1 MKPKFL
7 TIIITSVVLGASCWA
22 QSSQPSKTAP
32 RPRTAPPARTNP
44 APAPAVNITQLNST
58 LSALEQSTRQTALD
72 LARLRIDK
80 WKTDGGTR
88 DQAQSNAQSLMS
100 NMTNALPGMLTAA
113 RNAPT
118 SLTANLRLYRD
129 LNVLYEV
136 LSPLTD
142 SAGAVGSKDE
152 YQELAA
158 DTQLLEASRRSLADY
173 MESLATFQDAEL
185 ARLHRG
191 SAPANQGAAAPA
203 TTTGKKS
210 GPVIVVGENG
220 VPKRIVDADDEPRS
234 PVRKKPP
241 SSPMQPAA
249 QSTIKSQ

>member
-1 MKPKFL
+1 MKPRFL
-7 TIIITSVVLGASCWA
+7 AFIATVLVLGASCWA
-22 QSSQPSKTAP
+22 QSSQPA
-32 RPRTAPPARTNP
+32 RTASRARTNP
-44 APAPAVNITQLNST
+44 VPAPAVNITQLNST

-80 WKTDGGTR
+80 WKADGATR

-118 SLTANLRLYRD
+118 SLAANLKLYRD

-136 LSPLTD
+136 LSPLAD

-173 MESLATFQDAEL
+173 MESLAAFQDAEL
-185 ARLHRG
+185 ARLHGR
-191 SAPANQGAAAPA
+191 SAPTTQGSTAAPA
-203 TTTGKKS
+203 ATPVKKS
-210 GPVIVVGENG
+210 GPVIIVGENG
-220 VPKRIVDADDEPRS
+220 VPKRIVDADDDDSAPRKT
-234 PVRKKPP
+234 VRKKTPP
-241 SSPMQPAA
+241 SPVQPAA
-249 QSTIKSQ
+249 QSTIKPQ

>member
-1 MKPKFL
+1 MKPRFL
-7 TIIITSVVLGASCWA
+7 TFITLITTVLALGISCGA
-22 QSSQPSKTAP
+22 QSSQPAK
-32 RPRTAPPARTNP
+32 PRTPAARAANAPSL
-44 APAPAVNITQLNST
+44 NISQLNST

-72 LARLRIDK
+72 LARLRIDR
-80 WKTDGGTR
+80 WKTDGATR

-118 SLTANLRLYRD
+118 SLTANLKLYRD

-173 MESLATFQDAEL
+173 MESLAAFQDAEL
-185 ARLHRG
+185 ARLHGR
-191 SAPANQGAAAPA
+191 SAPTAQGSGAGPAA
-203 TTTGKKS
+203 TSKKS
-210 GPVIVVGENG
+210 GPVIIVGENG
-220 VPKRIVDADDEPRS
+220 VPKRIVDADDDDSAPRKT
-234 PVRKKPP
+234 VRKKTPP
-241 SSPMQPAA
+241 SPVLPAA
-249 QSTIKSQ
+249 QSTIKPQ